1 MFYKKKQWKY
11 QRFFLPSHQRFQGR
25 VSINPF
31 VTFRLKGHG
40 DCNSGVLF
48 CLQISVGCWNLSTG
62 CTELRVLQTRS
73 VGEIAE
79 IPAHGE
85 NNNPLHLLMNKF
97 TL

>member
-1 MFYKKKQWKY
+1 MLHDGPYIK
-11 QRFFLPSHQRFQGR
+11 
-25 VSINPF
+25 PF

-40 DCNSGVLF
+40 DWNSSLLF
-48 CLQISVGCWNLSTG
+48 CLQISVGCCNLLAG
-62 CTELRVLQTRS
+62 CTEPHVLQTTS

-85 NNNPLHLLMNKF
+85 NNNPLHFLMNKL

>member
-1 MFYKKKQWKY
+1 MFHDGPYIK
-11 QRFFLPSHQRFQGR
+11 
-25 VSINPF
+25 PF

-40 DCNSGVLF
+40 DWNSSLLF
-48 CLQISVGCWNLSTG
+48 CLQISVGCCNLLAG
-62 CTELRVLQTRS
+62 CTEPHVLQTTS

-85 NNNPLHLLMNKF
+85 NNNPLHFLMNKL